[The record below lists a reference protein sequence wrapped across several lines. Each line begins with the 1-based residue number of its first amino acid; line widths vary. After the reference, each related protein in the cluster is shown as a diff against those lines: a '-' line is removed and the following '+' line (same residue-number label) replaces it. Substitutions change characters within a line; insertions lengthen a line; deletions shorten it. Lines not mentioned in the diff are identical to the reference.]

1 MTSPVEVAR
10 LMGGDEAEFGSSS
23 SSSTKVLRT
32 TDNLSCLTSRLCR
45 KGSLHVSVP
54 DPGEHAAALRKI
66 KGA

>member
-32 TDNLSCLTSRLCR
+32 TVL
-45 KGSLHVSVP
+45 
-54 DPGEHAAALRKI
+54 I
-66 KGA
+66 KGVAQGPDVCR